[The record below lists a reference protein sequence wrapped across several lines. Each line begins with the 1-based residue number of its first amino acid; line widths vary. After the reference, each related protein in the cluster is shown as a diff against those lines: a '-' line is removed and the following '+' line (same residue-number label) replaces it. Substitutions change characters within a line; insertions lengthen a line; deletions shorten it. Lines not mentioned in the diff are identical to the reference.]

1 MQPASVNCVID
12 SIKLNRIKSPAICFS
27 FPLLQIWCL
36 GNETRFHVNKTV
48 DAAIRSVVVGGLQ
61 VGVVY
66 HVEVA
71 ASTSAGVGVKS
82 EPQPIF
88 IGKTRVQNNNKK
100 KKLLTFMY
108 LLVQVFTKSKQIMKK
123 SISVLW

>member
-1 MQPASVNCVID
+1 MSQRVSIDFLFNFYEAKWNQLPLCV
-12 SIKLNRIKSPAICFS
+12 STS
-27 FPLLQIWCL
+27 LLQIWCL

-66 HVEVA
+66 RVEVA

-82 EPQPIF
+82 EPQSII
-88 IGKTRVQNNNKK
+88 IGK
-100 KKLLTFMY
+100 MD
-108 LLVQVFTKSKQIMKK
+108 
-123 SISVLW
+123 